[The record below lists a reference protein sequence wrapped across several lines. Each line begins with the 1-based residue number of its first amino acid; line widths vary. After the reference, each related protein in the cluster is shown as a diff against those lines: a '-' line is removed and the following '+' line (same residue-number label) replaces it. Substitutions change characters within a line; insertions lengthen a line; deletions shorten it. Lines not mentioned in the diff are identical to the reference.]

1 MPVTLRHLIDRADLR
16 LTVLEPGPPGA
27 LERPVT
33 WVHPTEL
40 RDPSRFLEGGE
51 LVLTTGGAIPRD
63 TDPEDERS
71 VRQVAHEFV
80 SRLSGIGVC
89 GIGFGVKVHHDEA
102 PDSLLAACR
111 RHEMP
116 LLVVPLEV
124 PFVAITKA
132 ISRGLM
138 DDELERLNRG
148 YHSQRR
154 LIAAAGSPG
163 ATRAIVLRTAEL
175 VGGWTALL
183 DAQGRAIEV
192 SHVSVERLVEAS
204 LPARRDAP
212 AKATF
217 ASVNDIDVASFP
229 LFGPS
234 GRLLGHLVA
243 GRRGHVGALDHNLV
257 AVATTLLV
265 LSMNRN
271 ARADRLIRHVR
282 AAGIHELFGRGPA
295 AVHSLVPEIWE
306 SLPAEPFRVLRASGP
321 AAALTT
327 LHEDLEPFD
336 RTRPRGGAE
345 IAFGDADDAL
355 WILAGSAQAAALA
368 ERLVTLDPRVTIGV
382 SGPAW
387 WDTLARSRREALSAA
402 SIASG
407 AERRTRWMRFEEAQS
422 TSMLGLLTDD
432 RAQAFAAAHL
442 GPLLT
447 PAAERSDLLGTVA
460 CWLRN
465 TGRLDPT
472 ARELGI
478 HRHTL
483 TKRLERA
490 EQLLGR
496 PLSSPDVRAEL
507 WFALRVRHS
516 DHDLVA
522 ATEVATE
529 VMDAGGH

>member
-1 MPVTLRHLIDRADLR
+1 MPVTLRRLIGRADLR
-16 LTVLEPGPPGA
+16 LTVLEPGAPGA
-27 LERPVT
+27 LDRPVT

-40 RDPSRFLEGGE
+40 RDPTRFLDGGE
-51 LVLTTGGAIPRD
+51 LVLTTGGTIPRD
-63 TDPEDERS
+63 TDPDGELS
-71 VRQVAHEFV
+71 VEQVTDEFV
-80 SRLSGIGVC
+80 SRLSGIGAC
-89 GIGFGVKVHHDEA
+89 GVGFGVEVHHDQA
-102 PDSLLAACR
+102 PESLVTACR
-111 RHEMP
+111 RYEMP
-116 LLVVPLEV
+116 LLAVPLEV

-138 DDELERLNRG
+138 DDEFERLNRG

-154 LIAAAGSPG
+154 LIAAAGSQG
-163 ATRAIVLRTAEL
+163 ATRAIVRRTAEL
-175 VGGWTALL
+175 IGGWTALL

-243 GRRGHVGALDHNLV
+243 GRRGDVGTLDHSLI

-271 ARADRLIRHVR
+271 ARADRLIRRVR
-282 AAGIHELFGRGPA
+282 GAAIHDLFGRGPA
-295 AVHSLVPEIWE
+295 AVHALVPDIWE
-306 SLPAEPFRVLRASGP
+306 SLPSEPFRVLRASGTT
-321 AAALTT
+321 AALTT

-336 RTRPRGGAE
+336 RTSPRGGAE

-355 WILAGSAQAAALA
+355 WILIGSAQAAALA
-368 ERLVTLDPRVTIGV
+368 ERLVELDPTVIIGV
-382 SGPAW
+382 SAPAW

-402 SIASG
+402 SIAAG
-407 AERRTRWMRFEEAQS
+407 EGRHGRWMSFERARS

-432 RAQAFAAAHL
+432 TAQAFAAAHL

-465 TGRLDPT
+465 NGRLDPT
-472 ARELGI
+472 ARDLGI

-483 TKRLERA
+483 TKRLDRA

-496 PLSSPDVRAEL
+496 PLSSPDVRTEL
-507 WFALRVRHS
+507 WFALRIRHA
-516 DHDLVA
+516 HHPVA
-522 ATEVATE
+522 IDPESRTA
-529 VMDAGGH
+529 DAR